1 MRVFVVGNYMN
12 ANFLQ
17 VDHLPQKGE
26 SLPARSAFQEHGGK
40 GLNLALGL
48 QRLGVTVDLLMVV
61 GQDSMGTAVLAALA
75 SEGLSTQYCH
85 QLGEQSGYGVGF
97 IAPDGSNFLA
107 AYLGANILLSA
118 NHVFRADK
126 ALQAAQYVIAQFEV
140 ADEPIVA
147 AFQRAHERGIPTYLN
162 PSPWR
167 PIDPDILQY
176 TDVLVVNVSEAASLF
191 TEPAVLDWQ
200 PSDWTHGLAGLAR
213 KIGWQGQLLC
223 ITLAERGAIA
233 LDEQHDTHWVAAFEV
248 GQLDATGAG
257 DAFGCGLIR
266 SILMKENLADALRYA
281 NACGAMIAAR
291 QGIFAHL
298 PSATQVQQFLAQQ
311 AAAIKLSSFPD

>member
-1 MRVFVVGNYMN
+1 M
-12 ANFLQ
+12 
-17 VDHLPQKGE
+17 
-26 SLPARSAFQEHGGK
+26 
-40 GLNLALGL
+40 LA
-48 QRLGVTVDLLMVV
+48 
-61 GQDSMGTAVLAALA
+61 
-75 SEGLSTQYCH
+75 
-85 QLGEQSGYGVGF
+85 
-97 IAPDGSNFLA
+97 
-107 AYLGANILLSA
+107 
-118 NHVFRADK
+118 
-126 ALQAAQYVIAQFEV
+126 
-140 ADEPIVA
+140 
-147 AFQRAHERGIPTYLN
+147 
-162 PSPWR
+162 
-167 PIDPDILQY
+167 
-176 TDVLVVNVSEAASLF
+176 VNVSEAASLF

-311 AAAIKLSSFPD
+311 ATAIKLSSFPD